1 MESPDAGSHEVLTG
15 WYWIQKR
22 VVIMGMAVAQFAH
35 QQEQAGMNVFVVS
48 SNVKLRESLHGKLG
62 HSRWNVFEAGSGAG
76 ALEVLYEHEGGDGV
90 LLLDPMLPDLDPD
103 EFHGM
108 VKRRF
113 PQTQV
118 ITLNSRTGQMQVG
131 EDAPTAASE
140 WLRKLVNMEGIG
152 GADERGAAAGES
164 SHGLHQVKNN
174 LQGMVGSSK
183 LMERA
188 YELARMVAVRDT
200 TVLVTGESGTGKDL
214 VAQEIHQLSGR
225 RRQPFVV
232 VNCSAI
238 PETLLEAE
246 LFGYAKGAFT
256 GDAQFRIRGAILD
269 SLRVLDW
276 SPRELRRKGRAVQE
290 AIQTITRTQR
300 RTPTEPEIAREL
312 NLSLNDY
319 QLLLGQLKGLEIGSL
334 NLEHKD
340 DSGED
345 QLAYIAGSPEDDP
358 LFRCL
363 QGEMRQMLID
373 AIEELPEKERM
384 VLTLYYYEELTMKE
398 IGLTLGVVESRISQ
412 IHSAAV
418 VRLRVS
424 LEGMKKL
431 EKVPETARRMPSKQ
445 ADC

>member
-1 MESPDAGSHEVLTG
+1 MSMNRDQHQTMMTCPANYPALWAVNVPFVDSADEPQHVPG
-15 WYWIQKR
+15 KR
-22 VVIMGMAVAQFAH
+22 ADKPRRPVVH
-35 QQEQAGMNVFVVS
+35 
-48 SNVKLRESLHGKLG
+48 R
-62 HSRWNVFEAGSGAG
+62 
-76 ALEVLYEHEGGDGV
+76 LEGPERDQ
-90 LLLDPMLPDLDPD
+90 LLLEHLP
-103 EFHGM
+103 
-108 VKRRF
+108 
-113 PQTQV
+113 
-118 ITLNSRTGQMQVG
+118 
-131 EDAPTAASE
+131 
-140 WLRKLVNMEGIG
+140 
-152 GADERGAAAGES
+152 
-164 SHGLHQVKNN
+164 
-174 LQGMVGSSK
+174 
-183 LMERA
+183 
-188 YELARMVAVRDT
+188 AVRYIAHRIHERLPQHVELED
-200 TVLVTGESGTGKDL
+200 LISSGIVGLIDAFNKFDHTKD
-214 VAQEIHQLSGR
+214 VQFKS
-225 RRQPFVV
+225 
-232 VNCSAI
+232 
-238 PETLLEAE
+238 
-246 LFGYAKGAFT
+246 Y
-256 GDAQFRIRGAILD
+256 AQFRIRGAILD